1 MTAFAITNN
10 LDWTVSNR
18 AVASMNF
25 KGEWEV
31 DPSTVAVHRDDNDYR
46 LGYVSKGYE
55 SVQNEVLLSKVNPL
69 IEEGILTVENM
80 GHLQNG
86 AKVFIQARISQ
97 GFQVIGEDYN
107 AFITLLNG
115 HTANASVAI
124 GSSAVR
130 VICANTFTMAY
141 RDIGQKFRHNRGV
154 NELVIGSSMVMDLVN
169 EDMARYAQNVETIA
183 NATCTGAQF
192 TRFLEATYNK
202 KEGDKIR
209 NIDRLNHLFYNGKGN
224 EGHTLY
230 DALNS
235 VTEFSSHEVRKTNDG
250 CFNYSNFGQGVSV
263 NQRAMQVALEMA
275 AV

>member
-31 DPSTVAVHRDDNDYR
+31 DPHTVAVHRDDNDNR

-55 SVQNEVLLSKVNPL
+55 TVQNADLLNLINPMV
-69 IEEGILTVENM
+69 EEGLLAVENM
-80 GHLQNG
+80 GYLSNG
-86 AKVFIQARISQ
+86 AKVFAQARINQ
-97 GFQVIGEDYN
+97 EFQVIGEDYK
-107 AFITLLNG
+107 AYITLLNG
-115 HTANASVAI
+115 HTGNASVAI
-124 GSSAVR
+124 GPSAVR
-130 VICANTFTMAY
+130 VICANTFAMAY
-141 RDIGQKFRHNRGV
+141 KDIGQKFRHHQGV
-154 NELVIGSSMVMDLVN
+154 NDRVLESTAVVDFVN
-169 EDMARYAQNVETIA
+169 RAMEVYSNNVEAIA

-209 NIDRLNHLFYNGKGN
+209 NIEKLNHLFYNGNGN

-230 DALNS
+230 DAFNA
-235 VTEFSSHEVRKTNDG
+235 VTDFSSNEVRKTNDG
-250 CFNYSNFGQGVSV
+250 CFNYANFGQGVSV
-263 NQRAMQVALEMA
+263 NQRAMRVALEMA

>member
-46 LGYVSKGYE
+46 LGYVSPGYE

-69 IEEGILTVENM
+69 VEEGILTVENM

-86 AKVFIQARISQ
+86 AKVFVQARISK

-141 RDIGQKFRHNRGV
+141 RDIGQKFRHNKGV

-169 EDMARYAQNVETIA
+169 GDMAVYA
-183 NATCTGAQF
+183 
-192 TRFLEATYNK
+192 TRMESLASSRCSIGQYHQLLEKVYQK
-202 KEGDKIR
+202 KVNEMR
-209 NIDRLNHLFYNGKGN
+209 NIEKLNNLFYGGAGN
-224 EGHTLY
+224 EGLSYH
-230 DALNS
+230 DAYQAILD
-235 VTEFSSHEVRKTNDG
+235 FSSNHSKKTASG
-250 CFNYSNFGQGVSV
+250 RFNYINFGQGRTI
-263 NQRAMQVALEMA
+263 NNRALNVLMELVA
-275 AV
+275 